1 MTFDIQMTLARLQEL
16 LIALRDND
24 ADDQT
29 N

>member
-1 MTFDIQMTLARLQEL
+1 MTFDTQMTMARLQEL
-16 LIALRDND
+16 MIALRATD

>member
-16 LIALRDND
+16 LIALRATD